1 MTHDFDRSSEQQLL
15 SWWQMIVRTWDRVN
29 DHELLTRASA
39 IAFSGML
46 AAIPFLALMLT
57 IGVYLL
63 PDLRD
68 PTGSPGIGNL
78 TVAELEATLR
88 AIFPDQVYQV
98 ISEQIVRIQATPPV
112 AVLSIS
118 IAVTIWTASGLFV
131 GVMDALNRIYGTVES
146 RPFWKQRI
154 IAIVMTLVLAAIML
168 TCMVSIVAW
177 PWIISWFGMSGSEA
191 QFVSTIKWVV
201 ITVMLL
207 FSFALT
213 FRVGPDSDQRRKW
226 LTPGSIFGTVLF
238 IVSTVGFRIYVQ
250 NFSHYDQAYGSL
262 GGVMAMMLWFWLCS
276 LSLLLAAEMNLVVEM
291 ASGQRALR
299 RQIAAHNHSP
309 VQAPGHYREIPAEP
323 PVRRWPD
330 DRSTK

>member
-1 MTHDFDRSSEQQLL
+1 MTHDSDSSEQQLL

-63 PDLRD
+63 PDLKD
-68 PTGSPGIGNL
+68 PSGEPGIGNL
-78 TVAELEATLR
+78 TVTELEATLR

-98 ISEQIVRIQATPPV
+98 ISEQIVRIQSTPPV

-118 IAVTIWTASGLFV
+118 IAVTIWTASGLFA

-146 RPFWKQRI
+146 RPFWKLRI
-154 IAIVMTLVLAAIML
+154 IAIVMTVVLATIML

-177 PWIISWFGMSGSEA
+177 PWIVSWVGMSGAEA
-191 QFVSTIKWVV
+191 QFASTIKWVV

-213 FRVGPDSDQRRKW
+213 FRVGPDCDQRRKW
-226 LTPGSIFGTVLF
+226 LTPGAIFGTVLF

-291 ASGQRALR
+291 ASGQRTLR
-299 RQIAAHNHSP
+299 RRLAAQRQTTL
-309 VQAPGHYREIPAEP
+309 QAAARYRALPP
-323 PVRRWPD
+323 DQPVRRLD
-330 DRSTK
+330 DHPSK